1 MTEKPTPPLSYDR
14 PPQQGIP
21 RWQFRLLLLLV
32 LLNLAITIQS
42 VYAPGVA
49 SSLKTRWSAYQS
61 AKHARAIQHQ
71 AMTWS
76 EPPGKVVWDED
87 PQTAAA
93 LLARPDYAAIAITNG
108 YTNSLPAPLPPGARA
123 RLPAVAGPLF
133 NNLLPDVRHPFQS
146 NEMALVMLHGRKSS
160 AGGEALV
167 CVGAKGNFSLGFDAG
182 ELSPTQPDTKPLGRR
197 LSIVAAACDFP
208 NSSVSAR
215 AEARQDRIAVLV
227 IERGKSFN
235 PVRHELSNPTYSP
248 SRIHWTP
255 PQANQPGKLT
265 IDPAGA
271 FRLYAG
277 QPDPKDASHFTIDY
291 DFDGRRGTIHGYLKP
306 NGGIELKPDTGQ
318 VSGRSW
324 NPNSTPQSAPSER

>member
-1 MTEKPTPPLSYDR
+1 MTDNPTPSLSYDR

-32 LLNLAITIQS
+32 LLNLAITVQS
-42 VYAPGVA
+42 VYAPSVA

-76 EPPGKVVWDED
+76 EPPGKVIWDED

-108 YTNSLPAPLPPGARA
+108 YTNPLPAPPPPGARA
-123 RLPAVAGPLF
+123 RLPAPLF
-133 NNLLPDVRHPFQS
+133 KNLLPDDKYPFQS
-146 NEMALVMLHGRKSS
+146 DEMALVMLHGRKSS

-167 CVGAKGNFSLGFDAG
+167 CVGAKGDFSLGFDAG

-197 LSIVAAACDFP
+197 LRIVAAACDFL

-215 AEARQDRIAVLV
+215 AEARQDRIAELV
-227 IERGKSFN
+227 IERGKFN
-235 PVRHELSNPTYSP
+235 PIRHELSNAGYSP

-255 PQANQPGKLT
+255 PQGNQPGKLT

-306 NGGIELKPDTGQ
+306 NGGIDLKPDTGQ
-318 VSGRSW
+318 LSGQTW
-324 NPNSTPQSAPSER
+324 NPSAVPQTKPSDASH